1 MAALDELAEALGG
14 ELGAIAARIERDLM
28 LRFAVEIERLRAER
42 AEFELR
48 VERAVTAR
56 LAELK
61 DGPPGP
67 PGESIVGPK
76 GDPGESIV
84 GPPGES
90 IVGPPGPPGESIVGP
105 KGDPG
110 ESIVGPPGESIV
122 GPPGPP
128 GPEPYVGEV
137 CGLWD
142 ADREYRK
149 YDVVCF
155 DGSEWRAKRDAPGVL
170 PGDGWALASK
180 AGERGRRGEIGPP
193 GQRGLPG
200 PALSIKE
207 WVVKDYRAVP
217 VMSDGSAGPPL
228 DLRALFELYHAEAA
242 Q

>member
-1 MAALDELAEALGG
+1 MPALDELAEALGG
-14 ELGAIAARIERDLM
+14 ELGDMVARIERDLM

-48 VERAVTAR
+48 VERAVAER
-56 LAELK
+56 LAAVK

-67 PGESIVGPK
+67 PGESIIGPA
-76 GDPGESIV
+76 
-84 GPPGES
+84 GP
-90 IVGPPGPPGESIVGP
+90 
-105 KGDPG
+105 PG

-155 DGSEWRAKRDAPGVL
+155 DGAEWRAKRNAPGVL